1 MPETDLEM
9 MAILS
14 WAAERVGLKWRPP
27 PCPEPQRLDDWSL
40 GVACAGSQHTAPGA
54 SLPKVHGELTGCGRH
69 LLLPETNLLTP
80 PSPPSMVVQLGSI
93 RGSPRWS
100 GRLRCSCVLISS
112 PPGRI
117 NRASSSGPVGTR
129 LVFPVMPMWPVEMLH
144 PPYTMALL
152 QVLQAKS
159 TEGHA
164 RGWSRSG
171 SSEELCTASDL
182 APRVTKVMVQ
192 SLGRAMSTFV
202 VQECHRWLCLVD
214 IGTPTKFGSS
224 RALCPRLA
232 PSAMQSGTWPS
243 SSWLHRS
250 RLRQSNTSCLG
261 GAAAAFTHPPVAAPQ
276 LARRRGRPPASAPT
290 PLPHPQQ
297 PPKAVPWSRL

>member
-1 MPETDLEM
+1 MWQIKKPWTLTLNLAGPSTRRIPAVSLALHLTTRCRSLHRRMSRSFWSGRFGCAVAPVVAMPETDLEM

-112 PPGRI
+112 PAWQDKPCLLF
-117 NRASSSGPVGTR
+117 RACRYSSGLSGDAYVACGNAAST
-129 LVFPVMPMWPVEMLH
+129 LH
-144 PPYTMALL
+144 YGVT
-152 QVLQAKS
+152 
-159 TEGHA
+159 T
-164 RGWSRSG
+164 G
-171 SSEELCTASDL
+171 SS
-182 APRVTKVMVQ
+182 
-192 SLGRAMSTFV
+192 G
-202 VQECHRWLCLVD
+202 
-214 IGTPTKFGSS
+214 
-224 RALCPRLA
+224 
-232 PSAMQSGTWPS
+232 
-243 SSWLHRS
+243 
-250 RLRQSNTSCLG
+250 
-261 GAAAAFTHPPVAAPQ
+261 
-276 LARRRGRPPASAPT
+276 
-290 PLPHPQQ
+290 
-297 PPKAVPWSRL
+297 